1 MQNIVNKALAKVGQ
15 PVWDWMQRSTVERI
29 GVATL
34 VTVGLVVALAVL

>member
-15 PVWDWMQRSTVERI
+15 PVWDWMQKSTVERI